1 MNFLI
6 INHYAGSDHYG
17 MEFRPL
23 YLGRELVKLG
33 HEVTV
38 LAADHSH
45 LRAVNPDIPR
55 DFTEEW
61 TDGVRYVWL
70 KTPAYRK
77 NDLYR
82 FLNMASFLHKL
93 KANSR
98 KIYESYR
105 PDVIVA
111 SSTYPYDVKA
121 AQKIAAHGEKVR
133 VCYEIH
139 DVWPLSLIELYGL
152 SPKNPYM
159 RSLQKA
165 ENHAYRT
172 VDLVISILPDVD
184 RHICELGFE
193 DLPYLHIPNGVVME
207 EGHFQPAPPH
217 ITEEIGRLHREG
229 RFVLLYLGGFS
240 KANAL
245 DDLLKAAEEMPDPV
259 HLVLVGSGP
268 LKAEYE
274 RIVREKRLT
283 NVSIL
288 PLVTKLQVNRTLAC
302 ADGLYIGA
310 KRTPLYRF
318 GVGMNKIFD
327 YMLAERPIL
336 YAIEASNNPVQE
348 ADCGISIPP
357 EDPSAI
363 AEAAGRLAALP
374 SSERERMGR
383 NGRRYVEEHHDYRK
397 LAERFAA
404 AFDTDFQYSRHT

>member
-1 MNFLI
+1 M
-6 INHYAGSDHYG
+6 
-17 MEFRPL
+17 
-23 YLGRELVKLG
+23 
-33 HEVTV
+33 
-38 LAADHSH
+38 
-45 LRAVNPDIPR
+45 
-55 DFTEEW
+55 
-61 TDGVRYVWL
+61 
-70 KTPAYRK
+70 
-77 NDLYR
+77 
-82 FLNMASFLHKL
+82 
-93 KANSR
+93 
-98 KIYESYR
+98 
-105 PDVIVA
+105 
-111 SSTYPYDVKA
+111 
-121 AQKIAAHGEKVR
+121 
-133 VCYEIH
+133 
-139 DVWPLSLIELYGL
+139 
-152 SPKNPYM
+152 
-159 RSLQKA
+159 
-165 ENHAYRT
+165 
-172 VDLVISILPDVD
+172 
-184 RHICELGFE
+184 
-193 DLPYLHIPNGVVME
+193 
-207 EGHFQPAPPH
+207 
-217 ITEEIGRLHREG
+217 
-229 RFVLLYLGGFS
+229 LLYLGGFS